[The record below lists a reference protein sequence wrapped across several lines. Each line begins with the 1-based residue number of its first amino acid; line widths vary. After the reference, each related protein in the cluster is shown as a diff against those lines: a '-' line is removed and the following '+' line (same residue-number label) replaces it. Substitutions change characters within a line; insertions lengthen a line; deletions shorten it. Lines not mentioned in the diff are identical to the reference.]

1 MIAKGYTLIFVF
13 LLALSLL
20 VLMTSLASAQP
31 QVEEIDK
38 LTEQWLSIE
47 RQTQKLENEW
57 RETEPVLRQ
66 RLQLLTDERAQLQ
79 TIINENQSTSTD
91 VEAQREMLLSQQSK
105 LETQQNELEHTL
117 AGVITQVD
125 NLYALLP
132 DLLRQTWDKE
142 QAAQTPD
149 SNTSNALQ
157 VVLAKLSALQQ
168 FNSKLSV
175 NQAVIPTPDG
185 KEVLVKQ
192 FYAGSGYAW
201 FTSPDGLYQGTG
213 SSLEGEWQWQFSE
226 FESQDDILRAI
237 AMFEKKREPDFV
249 LLPLILSEGAN

>member
-1 MIAKGYTLIFVF
+1 MIARRHTLLFVF

-20 VLMTSLASAQP
+20 VLMTSQVSAQS

-66 RLQLLTDERAQLQ
+66 RIQLLADERAQLQ

-91 VEAQREMLLSQQSK
+91 VEAQREMLLSKQND
-105 LETQQNELEHTL
+105 LETQQDELEKTL
-117 AGVITQVD
+117 TGLKNQVD
-125 NLYALLP
+125 SLYPLLP
-132 DLLRQTWDKE
+132 DLLRTAWDKE

-149 SNTSNALQ
+149 SNTSNTLQ
-157 VVLAKLSALQQ
+157 VVLAKLTAVQQ

-175 NQAVIPTPDG
+175 NQAVITTPDG

-192 FYAGSGYAW
+192 LYAGSGYAW
-201 FTSPDGLYQGTG
+201 FTSPDGLYQGIG
-213 SSLEGEWQWQFSE
+213 SSSEGEWQWQFSD
-226 FESQDDILRAI
+226 FESKDDIFRAI
-237 AMFEKKREPDFV
+237 AIFEKKREPDFV
-249 LLPLILSEGAN
+249 LLPLILSEGEN